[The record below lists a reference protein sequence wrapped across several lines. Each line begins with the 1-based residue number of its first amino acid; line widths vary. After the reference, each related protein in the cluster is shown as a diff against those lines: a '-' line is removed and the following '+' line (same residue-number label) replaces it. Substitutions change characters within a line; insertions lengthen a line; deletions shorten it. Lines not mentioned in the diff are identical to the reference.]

1 MVVGGE
7 GEVSHERWWLWLE
20 LRDRLVMRDGGCGWS

>member
-7 GEVSHERWWLWLE
+7 GEVSHERWWLWLVTYK
-20 LRDRLVMRDGGCGWS
+20 LVVRDGSCGWR